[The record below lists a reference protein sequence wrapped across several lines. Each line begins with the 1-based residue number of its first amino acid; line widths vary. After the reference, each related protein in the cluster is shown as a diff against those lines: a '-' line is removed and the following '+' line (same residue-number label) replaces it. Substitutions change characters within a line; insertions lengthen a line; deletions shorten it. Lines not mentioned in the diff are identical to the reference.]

1 MIKYVEE
8 QVVGSEQN
16 AQGVDKMY
24 LNFLNKF
31 DGFNKKVRTFASV
44 NLLPG
49 EEVEFHTHVG
59 EMESYY
65 IISGVGE
72 YSDNGNIVPVRPGMV
87 TFTPSGEGHGIK
99 NTGKE
104 SLIFIALIVLD

>member
-1 MIKYVEE
+1 MIKYRNE
-8 QVVGSEQN
+8 QRVGSEQN
-16 AQGVDKMY
+16 SKGIDKMY
-24 LNFLNKF
+24 LNFLGDF

-44 NLLPG
+44 SLLPG
-49 EEVEFHTHVG
+49 EEVEFHVHTG

-72 YSDNGNIVPVRPGMV
+72 YNDNGTIVPAEAGMV

-99 NTGKE
+99 NTGSE
-104 SLIFIALIVLD
+104 RLEFIALIVLD